1 METAG
6 EKAAIALHNWELY
19 KLHDQDVL
27 ACAPV
32 ALLLRGNQLFSGFEA
47 LFTGQN
53 SRLMQ
58 KALSKTDG
66 WEVLGYTGWEV
77 NTVV

>member
-1 METAG
+1 MEAAG

-32 ALLLRGNQLFSGFEA
+32 ALLLWGNQLFSGFEA
-47 LFTGQN
+47 LSTGQN
-53 SRLMQ
+53 SCLIQ
-58 KALSKTDG
+58 
-66 WEVLGYTGWEV
+66 
-77 NTVV
+77 